1 MKKLFALAAQL
12 LLGFVISVP
21 GTAVHADES
30 FPTRTMRLVVPFSP
44 GGATD
49 IVARIL
55 AAQVEPDLKQT
66 MIVENRAGGAGNAG
80 TMSVV
85 HSPPDGYT
93 LVLATTTQLINQILS
108 KNIEYNLY
116 TDLVPVAFVANAP
129 LALAVTS
136 KLKADNIESFIRA
149 ARESSAGLNC
159 ASAGIGSVPHLGCE
173 LLGKSIQARIVHVP
187 YRGSAGGLQALA
199 AGDIQLS
206 FATQASLASFMGSD
220 LVKILAAAAPKRIS
234 ALPNAPTLAEMGV
247 KNVEISNW
255 FGILAPK
262 GTSPAI
268 VARLN
273 KAFNKALSDPV
284 VKNKMI
290 GLGIEPVTETP
301 DYFVK
306 QLERDRASYT
316 TIINEIGL
324 KPH

>member
-1 MKKLFALAAQL
+1 MKKLFVLAAQL
-12 LLGFVISVP
+12 LLGFVIFVH
-21 GTAVHADES
+21 GTAARADES
-30 FPTRTMRLVVPFSP
+30 FPTRAMRLIVPFSP

-55 AAQVEPDLKQT
+55 AVHVEPDLKQT
-66 MIVENRAGGAGNAG
+66 MIVENRAGGAGNTG
-80 TMSVV
+80 TISVV

-108 KNIEYNLY
+108 KNIEYNLF

-136 KLKADNIESFIRA
+136 KLKVDSIEAFIQA
-149 ARESSAGLNC
+149 ARASSTGLNC
-159 ASAGIGSVPHLGCE
+159 GSAGVGSVPHLGCE

-220 LVKILAAAAPKRIS
+220 LVKVLAAAAPKRIS
-234 ALPNAPTLAEMGV
+234 ALPDTRTLSEMGV

-262 GTSPAI
+262 GTNPAI

-273 KAFNKALSDPV
+273 RAFNKALSNPE

-290 GLGIEPVTETP
+290 GLGIEPVTEAP

-306 QLERDRASYT
+306 QLERDRVSYSA
-316 TIINEIGL
+316 IINEIGL